1 VYIGS
6 IPKSAFVNFI
16 NMSSSTPSSPI
27 FIEYRDKIAIITLN
41 KPQKLNSFNKD
52 EFYELATLLREADA
66 RVEILL
72 TLLIGAGR
80 FFSA

>member
-1 VYIGS
+1 VHIGS
-6 IPKSAFVNFI
+6 IAKSAFVNFI
-16 NMSSSTPSSPI
+16 NMSSSTSSSPI
-27 FIEYRDKIAIITLN
+27 SIEYRDKIAIITLN

-72 TLLIGAGR
+72 TLLIGVGR